1 MVAVDLKLGSVGS
14 VNLLI
19 NQTPTS
25 SQDFKIKASF
35 PRLISFNSITLFI
48 IRVIRFEN

>member
-1 MVAVDLKLGSVGS
+1 MVEVDLKSGSAGS
-14 VNLLI
+14 ANLLI
-19 NQTPTS
+19 TQTHIS